1 MVQIDQA
8 LFLTSADGTKIFAEG
23 KGDTLN
29 PCIVFTHGMST
40 GMGCFDEIFA
50 DPLWSERVFLVRYDI
65 RGHGMSQA
73 DTEDSTKWESA
84 RFAED
89 FDAVINHFGVVRP
102 FLAGWSMGAAVTSD
116 IISAHDPT
124 YLAGL
129 IHMSPQPN
137 VAYPNI
143 LKAEPNALFPGFLTE
158 TDVPLFKS
166 TAAKFIDLFTLKP
179 IKYSSRFT
187 VMGALLA
194 QPGKAMLVS
203 MARPQDPD
211 ILWGNVAKKLPLLL
225 ILAEHDRCL
234 NTPKLK
240 EDYEREWVDIQTVV
254 LDSGHAVFWD
264 EHDDVREKVLAF
276 VASHRG

>member
-1 MVQIDQA
+1 MVPITQA

-50 DPLWSERVFLVRYDI
+50 DPLWSERVFLARYDI
-65 RGHGMSQA
+65 RGHGMSRA

-89 FDAVINHFGVVRP
+89 FDAVIKHFGVVRP
-102 FLAGWSMGAAVTSD
+102 FLAGWCCRHIG
-116 IISAHDPT
+116 H
-124 YLAGL
+124 YLTGL
-129 IHMSPQPN
+129 IHMLPQPN

-158 TDVPLFKS
+158 TDIPLFKS

-211 ILWGNVAKKLPLLL
+211 ILWSVVAKKLPLLL

-240 EDYEREWVDIQTVV
+240 EDYEREWVDIRTEV